1 MNIPQLQW
9 RIILLTSLGGALELY
24 DFVIF
29 AFLAPVLGALFFPS
43 KDPLT
48 SILHVFI
55 VFAIGYLARPIGG
68 LLCGHLGDR
77 YGRKKTLILTVMT
90 MAVPTFLIGLLP
102 TYAHIGVFATLLLC
116 LLRIIQGLGIAGEV
130 PGAIVFVTES
140 LHTRQGLA
148 TGIIFFGLNVGILTG
163 ALISTIL
170 TITLPEASLM
180 SWGWR
185 LPFLMGGLLGVVCYY
200 LRKQIQ
206 ETPLF
211 QALIL
216 ENKRSHRPLLEVL
229 QHHSKAILQGF
240 CLSAFG
246 SAFFS
251 LYFYMP
257 TYFTLLMNYP
267 KNNIMIIN
275 TVSICIFACFA
286 LFFAMLS
293 DYIPRRIIISIGC
306 LLFLSM
312 SVPIYYL
319 FQGDINYTRIIVG
332 ELIIST
338 MAGLITGIFPYLLTE
353 IFPTSIRYSGYAL
366 TYNLAFAI
374 IGGLTP
380 SILTFWIGHSHH
392 LMAPAYYLMLLA
404 GICLIAVFSMKTFH
418 LSKEMLF
425 LGKQE

>member
-102 TYAHIGVFATLLLC
+102 TYAHIDVFATLLLC

-180 SWGWR
+180 SWGW
-185 LPFLMGGLLGVVCYY
+185 
-200 LRKQIQ
+200 
-206 ETPLF
+206 
-211 QALIL
+211 
-216 ENKRSHRPLLEVL
+216 
-229 QHHSKAILQGF
+229 
-240 CLSAFG
+240 
-246 SAFFS
+246 
-251 LYFYMP
+251 
-257 TYFTLLMNYP
+257 
-267 KNNIMIIN
+267 
-275 TVSICIFACFA
+275 
-286 LFFAMLS
+286 
-293 DYIPRRIIISIGC
+293 
-306 LLFLSM
+306 
-312 SVPIYYL
+312 
-319 FQGDINYTRIIVG
+319 
-332 ELIIST
+332 
-338 MAGLITGIFPYLLTE
+338 
-353 IFPTSIRYSGYAL
+353 
-366 TYNLAFAI
+366 
-374 IGGLTP
+374 
-380 SILTFWIGHSHH
+380 
-392 LMAPAYYLMLLA
+392 
-404 GICLIAVFSMKTFH
+404 
-418 LSKEMLF
+418 
-425 LGKQE
+425 